1 MPPAPAATR
10 PRSSSKR
17 PRTPYDASSSHDAVL
32 RVASTLATRQ
42 GFQRR
47 CPAGWRGPQGSADG
61 AEGVSDSA
69 KGGEIVEAVVE
80 RGGREGG
87 DIARDGRVRDLPTA
101 ARTQCRLQS
110 GEEVM
115 HES

>member
-61 AEGVSDSA
+61 AEGLSDSVM
-69 KGGEIVEAVVE
+69 GGGIVEAVVE
-80 RGGREGG
+80 MGGRDGG
-87 DIARDGRVRDLPTA
+87 DRSEEHTSELQSRGHLV
-101 ARTQCRLQS
+101 CRLLLEKKKQS
-110 GEEVM
+110 K
-115 HES
+115 